1 MVFLSGK
8 RCEVFQSEY
17 EVERSRRAGVRM
29 WLVVSLVGWR
39 VRNQVKPIQSPVSAK
54 VYASARLSSSSQCN
68 ACVWLAAFTGLL
80 RLFQTPTPPKERR
93 KMPLLAVEQ
102 TMLLLLLCRNAALA
116 RLAAAVEQ
124 ATGRQCGVYELFFGG
139 R

>member
-54 VYASARLSSSSQCN
+54 VYASAYLLLFTVQS
-68 ACVWLAAFTGLL
+68 VWLAAFTGLS
-80 RLFQTPTPPKERR
+80 
-93 KMPLLAVEQ
+93 
-102 TMLLLLLCRNAALA
+102 
-116 RLAAAVEQ
+116 
-124 ATGRQCGVYELFFGG
+124 
-139 R
+139 